1 MLSGVPTKAG
11 TTTYKTK
18 DGEPVKVAI
27 LALPVGA
34 KGTFN
39 GVLQDGVGKQYP
51 LKVTASAAGKLT
63 ATVTK
68 GTKSYSLS
76 AAKWSKVTLEPVD
89 GATHRMFAA
98 TLTASGLSLS
108 VKVDADAA
116 WNADA
121 LTAVGTQGAVK
132 NLTGSAQRNAYA
144 SDAAAQEAAAA
155 HAGTYAL
162 AATADAGGWTLAPP
176 EEGVKGP
183 VTLTLKAT
191 GAATLTGTLPNKAK
205 VSASSTLHVDTEGT
219 AAVRFYVGGK
229 WITWH
234 PL

>member
-1 MLSGVPTKAG
+1 MERARELKTAPKGLKWKNKVLSGVPTKAG

-39 GVLQDGVGKQYP
+39 GVLQDGAGKQYP
-51 LKVTASAAGKLT
+51 LKVSATAAGKLT

-76 AAKWSKVTLEPVD
+76 AAKWSKVTLEPV
-89 GATHRMFAA
+89 GGVPHRMFAA

-121 LTAVGTQGAVK
+121 LTARVRIIMQATTTAVIFLMVSSIKILKLTQFCVNSLYSK
-132 NLTGSAQRNAYA
+132 CS
-144 SDAAAQEAAAA
+144 
-155 HAGTYAL
+155 
-162 AATADAGGWTLAPP
+162 
-176 EEGVKGP
+176 
-183 VTLTLKAT
+183 
-191 GAATLTGTLPNKAK
+191 
-205 VSASSTLHVDTEGT
+205 
-219 AAVRFYVGGK
+219 
-229 WITWH
+229 
-234 PL
+234 